1 MAGFHDHTDSE
12 RLFPGCPSP
21 VQRLER
27 GEVAEECQE
36 GEQDRER
43 QHPTLERRPQMPQV
57 HGTRGELQQDQER
70 DHDQGV
76 HERRRGPGAHA
87 GQLQPHGDVLGGLD
101 VELLA
106 QLRRANRVSR
116 WRVHVLILSRPRHRS
131 ESRMPDLRP
140 RDFGEILDGSLM
152 ISRRH
157 FGLFLR
163 LAVTALSVPLV
174 LLVYFVLRALTALQ
188 QNPVRALLYLLPIG
202 LVYYV
207 ASLVLTTGTI
217 RIISDS
223 YLGREPQLR
232 DALSLGWSKI
242 WPLTAVGVGKG
253 LLAMLIL
260 LGGRGVVGVC
270 VAVLK
275 GAGVLLAVALVAA
288 GTWFLFFVL
297 CGYGV
302 TTPVVVLEE
311 LRSSFDAFGRSW
323 ELTRSFK
330 LKVAGLFFVGGLLT
344 DFLSCFVFRWPGSL
358 CLLSV
363 PR

>member
-1 MAGFHDHTDSE
+1 
-12 RLFPGCPSP
+12 
-21 VQRLER
+21 
-27 GEVAEECQE
+27 
-36 GEQDRER
+36 
-43 QHPTLERRPQMPQV
+43 
-57 HGTRGELQQDQER
+57 
-70 DHDQGV
+70 
-76 HERRRGPGAHA
+76 
-87 GQLQPHGDVLGGLD
+87 
-101 VELLA
+101 
-106 QLRRANRVSR
+106 
-116 WRVHVLILSRPRHRS
+116 
-131 ESRMPDLRP
+131 MPDLRP
-140 RDFGEILDGSLM
+140 MDFGEILDGSLM
-152 ISRRH
+152 IYRRH
-157 FGLFLR
+157 FGLFLK

-174 LLVYFVLRALTALQ
+174 LLVYFVLRALTDLQ
-188 QNPVRALLYLLPIG
+188 QNPVRALVYLLPIG

-242 WPLTAVGVGKG
+242 WPLTAVAFGKG
-253 LLAMLIL
+253 IVAMLIL
-260 LGGRGVVGVC
+260 LGCGVVVGIG

-330 LKVAGLFFVGGLLT
+330 LKVAGLFFVAVLLT
-344 DFLSCFVFRWPGSL
+344 NFIPSVVFRGL
-358 CLLSV
+358 GALFLQSV
-363 PR
+363 PPLGIALTAVGYVAPLALAPVLAAVITLVYYDLRVRREAFDLQVLGQRLGII